1 MQLMSARRQA
11 TWAAKHAKLQTAA
24 TPPKLPKLNGLHI
37 FVHED
42 AKAIL
47 YHRNDKWCL
56 VKNELGLIVVADVA
70 LADICV
76 VLNPSE
82 AGDRL
87 SMVAAMRGGYLV
99 TPGHMLES
107 GGVCLKL
114 HPALARPR
122 HIFISRR
129 CSDKHRAI
137 IELVMQVY
145 NSVPVAAR
153 RWTWY
158 RETEGA
164 NDVKKTFLARAAKRK
179 TSGHLSEIVTVLVPE
194 EMATAT
200 YAHAPNRQLLKTFL
214 NGIRQVDVGFTHM
227 GYRGR

>member
-1 MQLMSARRQA
+1 MVLG
-11 TWAAKHAKLQTAA
+11 K
-24 TPPKLPKLNGLHI
+24 
-37 FVHED
+37 
-42 AKAIL
+42 
-47 YHRNDKWCL
+47 
-56 VKNELGLIVVADVA
+56 KNELGLIVVGDVA

-82 AGDRL
+82 AADRL

-99 TPGHMLES
+99 TPGHMLAS

-137 IELVMQVY
+137 IELAMQVY

-214 NGIRQVDVGFTHM
+214 NGIRKVDVGCTHM
-227 GYRGR
+227 GYCGR